1 MKKLLIF
8 IVLLAAIGG
17 YFVISKPDTDDGAA
31 TPTPVSQM
39 TETPQAT
46 STPTPVVSAAAA
58 PKSATFT
65 MAQVAQHKTEADC
78 YTAISGAVY
87 DLTAFV
93 TKHPGGDR
101 AIFKICGID
110 GTSAFQNQHG
120 GQQKQMELLAT
131 FKIGVVVK

>member
-1 MKKLLIF
+1 
-8 IVLLAAIGG
+8 
-17 YFVISKPDTDDGAA
+17 
-31 TPTPVSQM
+31 
-39 TETPQAT
+39 
-46 STPTPVVSAAAA
+46 
-58 PKSATFT
+58 

-120 GQQKQMELLAT
+120 GQQKQMELLVT